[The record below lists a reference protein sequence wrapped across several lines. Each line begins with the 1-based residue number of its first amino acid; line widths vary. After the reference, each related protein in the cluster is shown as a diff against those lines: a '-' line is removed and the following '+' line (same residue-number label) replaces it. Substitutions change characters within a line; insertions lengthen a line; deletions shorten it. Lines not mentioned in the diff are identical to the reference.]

1 MAVFVLICLYYDKET
16 VIMVNKV
23 DSRRVR
29 MTKKLLKTS
38 LIEIMKTTPLYS
50 ITIKDICDGADVN
63 RSTFYRHYDT
73 QFDLYDDVIEDIA
86 KDIEVILVKE
96 HEGNFDIC
104 NFLTKVLEYIESNRD
119 TFLVVLS
126 DKGSLNMGETFNRII
141 GKFLPADKTTE
152 LGTYIVQFIAAGMT
166 SILWNWLSKTDR
178 RSAKEVARLIYALM
192 RHGLRGAFDFSSRAS
207 EK

>member
-1 MAVFVLICLYYDKET
+1 MA
-16 VIMVNKV
+16 NKS

-38 LIEIMKTTPLYS
+38 LIEIMKTTPLHS

-86 KDIEVILVKE
+86 KDVETILIEE
-96 HEGNFDIC
+96 HKGDFDVCKFI
-104 NFLTKVLEYIESNRD
+104 TRVLEYIEDNRE

-126 DKGSLNMGETFNRII
+126 DKGSLNMGEAFNRII
-141 GKFLPADKTTE
+141 GKFLTSKNTSE
-152 LGTYIVQFIAAGMT
+152 LGTYIVQFIAAGIT
-166 SILWNWLSKTDR
+166 SILWTWLSKPER
-178 RSAKEVARLIYALM
+178 RSAKEVARLIYSLM
-192 RHGLRGAFDFSSRAS
+192 RHGLRGALDISSRVTD
-207 EK
+207 K